1 MSFLINVLRFL
12 LIVFVVR
19 LVGRGLAGLF
29 RSSERPQ
36 AGGEPAGVDLVRDR
50 VCNTFVPRDRAVQA
64 MIAGRQEHF
73 CSEACRDRARDAVS
87 RAS

>member
-1 MSFLINVLRFL
+1 MSFLINVLRFV
-12 LIVFVVR
+12 LIVLVVR
-19 LVGRGLAGLF
+19 LLGRGLSGLF
-29 RSSERPQ
+29 RSSQRPQ
-36 AGGEPAGVDLVRDR
+36 AGEKPAAVDLVRDR
-50 VCNTFVPRDRAVQA
+50 VCNTFVPRDRAVHA